1 VLVIAAAAFAAWGSW
16 AHAADPIKIGFSMPL
31 TGGLASNGRAIL
43 TTYQMW
49 EEDINVKGGL
59 LGRPVKLIY
68 YDDQSNP
75 ALVPGI
81 YAKLLNIDNVDL
93 VISSYGTNMTMPI
106 MPVVIPRKRVLL
118 SLFALAV
125 NEKFNYP
132 NYFSMLPVGP
142 SGVREISRGF
152 FEIAREQ
159 EPKLQTVAIVGAD
172 TDFAAVAADG
182 ARANAVA
189 MGFKIVYHRG
199 YPPNTVDFTPI
210 IRAIAATKPD
220 IVYIASYPSDS
231 VGIVRAAN
239 EQRLRTKLFGG
250 GMVGLQYAALK
261 TQLGALLNNIV
272 IHDFYVPEPTIQFP
286 GIEGF
291 LKRYQ
296 VKARGAEMDQLGYF
310 VPPYAY
316 ANLQVLGQAVE
327 AAGNLDQE
335 KISEQLRSRIFD
347 TVVGDVNYAPNG
359 EWAKPRVLF
368 VQFQGVKGNDLE
380 QFTRPGTQVI
390 VYPKELT
397 SGRLQFP
404 YSR

>member
-1 VLVIAAAAFAAWGSW
+1 MLINTARGALIDTRAAIDALKTRDHLSYLRIDVYDEEGPLFGRDPDVELHPQGRRSEKRTMSNRPSRPVRYGWRRAVLVIAAAAFAAWGSV
-16 AHAADPIKIGFSMPL
+16 AHAADPIKIGFSIPL

-68 YDDQSNP
+68 FDDQSNP

-81 YAKLLNIDNVDL
+81 YAKLLDIDNVDL
-93 VISSYGTNMTMPI
+93 VISSYGTNMTMPV

-125 NEKFNYP
+125 NERFNYP

-220 IVYIASYPSDS
+220 IVYVASYPSDS

-250 GMVGLQYAALK
+250 AWSAC
-261 TQLGALLNNIV
+261 N
-272 IHDFYVPEPTIQFP
+272 
-286 GIEGF
+286 
-291 LKRYQ
+291 
-296 VKARGAEMDQLGYF
+296 
-310 VPPYAY
+310 
-316 ANLQVLGQAVE
+316 
-327 AAGNLDQE
+327 
-335 KISEQLRSRIFD
+335 
-347 TVVGDVNYAPNG
+347 
-359 EWAKPRVLF
+359 
-368 VQFQGVKGNDLE
+368 
-380 QFTRPGTQVI
+380 TR
-390 VYPKELT
+390 
-397 SGRLQFP
+397 R
-404 YSR
+404 